1 MWGYGDGNGNEGS
14 SGCGLAWH
22 DGEGRISNNECSEI
36 KRQTCSKIAQK
47 DPQMYRFWNI
57 FSLVNK

>member
-36 KRQTCSKIAQK
+36 AANMFKNCTEG
-47 DPQMYRFWNI
+47 PPN
-57 FSLVNK
+57 V